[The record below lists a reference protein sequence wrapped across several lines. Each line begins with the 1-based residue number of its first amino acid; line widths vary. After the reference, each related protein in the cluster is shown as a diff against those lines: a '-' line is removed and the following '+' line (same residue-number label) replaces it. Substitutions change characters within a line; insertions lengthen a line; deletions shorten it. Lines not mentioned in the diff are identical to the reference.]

1 MQHSTSQ
8 LRITMTTVQVLL
20 FASARESAGGI
31 SKLDLTLPA
40 TNDDPTTTT
49 TVREALAVR
58 FPPLAP
64 LVLDDESI
72 TLAVNEEYVPVGAV
86 WPIASGDVVAL
97 IPPISGG

>member
-1 MQHSTSQ
+1 
-8 LRITMTTVQVLL
+8 MTTIQVLL

-31 SKLDLTLPA
+31 AKLDLTLPA
-40 TNDDPTTTT
+40 TTTNDAPTTTK
-49 TVREALAVR
+49 TVREALAAR